1 MIYYTK
7 IFNIYIYTTY
17 NLYKYTYI
25 TFDIILTYIKNKINL
40 LLMKWMIYSKAQIRN
55 KRRFA
60 KKISTLLF

>member
-1 MIYYTK
+1 MIYYTE
-7 IFNIYIYTTY
+7 IFNIYI